1 MNTRLKRSNLPE
13 EMASSLKNQI
23 KQAKWKPGERLP
35 TEPELMKMFGV
46 SRSTVR
52 EAIRILSHSGWIR
65 VKQGQGTF
73 VETILPDTTPFSN
86 QLKNADEV
94 HLDEVRMLLERKIVE
109 KVCLNRSEKDLESMA
124 WFLAE
129 RKEYSELGDVK
140 QCIEMDIAF
149 HTSIAKASGN
159 PILADLYYA
168 FAIRLKEHFIQFF
181 NTSDDFSVSQVLH
194 EELLENIRLRNT
206 EEAIRLVDQIAHQ

>member
-23 KQAKWKPGERLP
+23 KQAKLKPGERLP

-129 RKEYSELGDVK
+129 
-140 QCIEMDIAF
+140 IAF

>member
-23 KQAKWKPGERLP
+23 KQAKLKPGERLP

-129 RKEYSELGDVK
+129 RKKYSELGDVK